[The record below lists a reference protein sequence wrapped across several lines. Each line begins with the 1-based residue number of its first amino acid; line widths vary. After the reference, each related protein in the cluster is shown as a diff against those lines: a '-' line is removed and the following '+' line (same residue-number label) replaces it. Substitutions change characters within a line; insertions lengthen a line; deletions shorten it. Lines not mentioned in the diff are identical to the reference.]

1 MKLRLVLGA
10 GVGVAAM
17 LLAPLPALADEP
29 LPQPTNLHA
38 LHVSDTAADLD
49 WLSGGVAY
57 GDVVQRNV
65 NGSWQTYA
73 TGAFGFLALTNLT
86 PGTTYTFR
94 VYSPAVPGLE
104 QGASPPSAPLSFTTL
119 SGPDA
124 VPPEKPRVPTFS
136 SVTTTVAT
144 VFWPQTTD
152 NVRVTGYYL
161 QQLIG
166 GVWTTIRT
174 VGEGGNFQTVYGLTA
189 STSYSFAA
197 IAFDARG
204 NTSPRSDPG
213 TVTTLALTPTP
224 TCRVQLISF
233 APGFT
238 VTVTITNT
246 TAATLNGWTVRFTVP
261 AAAVIN
267 YSFNGVLTRDGS
279 TGTVTPQFYNTTI
292 GPGGQTYPG
301 FSGTVSPFTPPS
313 AFTLNG
319 VPCVAG

>member
-1 MKLRLVLGA
+1 MKLRLALGA
-10 GVGVAAM
+10 GVGVVAM

-49 WLSGGVAY
+49 WLSRGVN

-65 NGSWQTYA
+65 NGTWQTYA

-94 VYSPAVPGLE
+94 VFSPAYPGL
-104 QGASPPSAPLSFTTL
+104 GYAASPPSAPLSFTTL

-124 VPPEKPRVPTFS
+124 VAPEKPRVPTFV
-136 SVTTTVAT
+136 SVTTTMGT

-166 GVWTTIRT
+166 GTWTTIRT
-174 VGEGGNFQTVYGLTA
+174 VGEGGNFQLVTGLSPGTA
-189 STSYSFAA
+189 NSFAV

-204 NTSPRSDPG
+204 NTSARSDPG
-213 TVTTLALTPTP
+213 IMTTLALTPTP
-224 TCRVQLISF
+224 TCRVQLIPF

-238 VTVTITNT
+238 VTVTIINT

-261 AAAVIN
+261 PAAVIN
-267 YSFNGVLTRDGS
+267 YSFNGLLTRDGS
-279 TGTVTPQFYNTTI
+279 TGTVTPQVYNTTI

-319 VPCVAG
+319 LPCV